1 MANLT
6 AAQRSKIPDSD
17 FAGPD
22 KSYPVE
28 NESHARNA
36 LARVSQFGSSDL
48 KAKVRSKVKQ
58 KYPGI
63 KVSQVTPGSRIKGRK
78 GIRGKRTAYK
88 R

>member
-1 MANLT
+1 MGKLT
-6 AAQRSKIPDSD
+6 TSQRNQLPDSD

-22 KSYPVE
+22 RSYPL
-28 NESHARNA
+28 NNASHAKNA
-36 LARVSQFGSSDL
+36 LSRVSEFGSSDL
-48 KAKVRSKVKQ
+48 KAKVRAKVKQ

-63 KVSQVTPGSRIKGRK
+63 KVSPVAPSSAIKGRK